1 MVYDRYFQF
10 GAIGV
15 VAGHEL
21 THGFDDQGTLG
32 GACCM
37 MLLVICSSALTG
49 HQYNKNGDLVQ
60 WWTNASLNAFNQRAR
75 CFVNQYSSY
84 TLQGQQVTIH

>member
-1 MVYDRYFQF
+1 MAIVSWKYNILPITDITHIIMVYDRYFQF

-37 MLLVICSSALTG
+37 MLLAICS
-49 HQYNKNGDLVQ
+49 LV
-60 WWTNASLNAFNQRAR
+60 FNR
-75 CFVNQYSSY
+75 SSV
-84 TLQGQQVTIH
+84 QQEWEPGSMVD

>member
-1 MVYDRYFQF
+1 MVYDRYFQL

-21 THGFDDQGTLG
+21 SHGFDDQGVLG

-37 MLLVICSSALTG
+37 MLLIGCPCSCINRSS
-49 HQYNKNGDLVQ
+49 VQ
-60 WWTNASLNAFNQRAR
+60 QEWGPGSM
-75 CFVNQYSSY
+75 VD
-84 TLQGQQVTIH
+84 